1 MNRFT
6 QMKYSRL
13 TKEQFEEL
21 HQEFINFLATQSV
34 TADEWANLKV
44 NKPELV
50 ETELDVFSDLIW
62 EGVLN
67 KAEYLEHF
75 SSQHMYLF
83 KLGEDKMHAIVVNVK
98 NEDID
103 ITTKEG
109 YNWLRENLMDESVEF
124 LQADKDYSED
134 KNLDKFKMIEQGA
147 SITKGELYQYFD
159 KIIN

>member
-1 MNRFT
+1 
-6 QMKYSRL
+6 MKYSRL

-44 NKPELV
+44 NKPELA

-67 KAEYLEHF
+67 KAEYLEHI
-75 SSQHMYLF
+75 SAQHMYLF
-83 KLGEDKMHAIVVNVK
+83 WLGEDAMKAIVVNVK
-98 NEDID
+98 TDNID
-103 ITTKEG
+103 ITTTEG
-109 YNWLRENLMDESVEF
+109 YNWLRDNLMNDNVEF
-124 LQADKDYSED
+124 LQADKAYSDD

-147 SITKGELYQYFD
+147 VITKGDLFRYFNQL
-159 KIIN
+159 IN